1 MTWTSRIFFPS
12 SRLDEAAVVSSD
24 SLTVFREKLAPYFE
38 EGNIDVNSTQ
48 PDEAFIDLVG
58 CLLHEAINVKQFLS
72 FISSMDIASSE
83 NAKESLTDAVW
94 FWGTQVSI

>member
-1 MTWTSRIFFPS
+1 
-12 SRLDEAAVVSSD
+12 
-24 SLTVFREKLAPYFE
+24 
-38 EGNIDVNSTQ
+38 
-48 PDEAFIDLVG
+48 
-58 CLLHEAINVKQFLS
+58 VKQFLS